1 MASREKLIN
10 QRKLLQRKVS
20 SGTATSADREKLK
33 ALQIQIGKQ
42 SASAGVDHGPYAPY
56 TEKQRAVLNKQLPKS
71 TKTVS
76 SVLEREAASRNE
88 AKKRRAALQSLVT
101 ESSPIDEDF
110 AGRPSKKPVT
120 KKRVGSG
127 SGLKRE
133 TASRNEAKKRS
144 AALQSLV
151 TESSPIDED
160 FAGRPSKKP
169 VTKKR
174 VGSGSGLKRET
185 ASRNEAKKRSAALQS
200 LVTESSPIDEDFAG
214 RPSKKPVTKKR
225 VGSGSGLK
233 RETASRNEAKKRSA
247 ALQSLVTESSP
258 IDEDFAGRPSKKPV
272 TRQMRVQK
280 RVGSESA
287 PKPAPKLAPKPV
299 PKPVPAK
306 AAPAKAAPVRPSS
319 DVPFYKRKSVL
330 PLKSRTAA
338 ELELIPKK
346 DAERGARQ
354 AKRQAEGKPLKSW
367 EGGVRYIDNPFGK
380 GKIKMDTSEKGMFG
394 DSELDDMGQKKG
406 GRLKKASGKKA
417 VKKNTVRKRAALRG
431 HRAELR
437 GG

>member
-76 SVLEREAASRNE
+76 SVLERETASRNE

-101 ESSPIDEDF
+101 ESS
-110 AGRPSKKPVT
+110 S
-120 KKRVGSG
+120 
-127 SGLKRE
+127 
-133 TASRNEAKKRS
+133 
-144 AALQSLV
+144 
-151 TESSPIDED
+151 
-160 FAGRPSKKP
+160 
-169 VTKKR
+169 
-174 VGSGSGLKRET
+174 
-185 ASRNEAKKRSAALQS
+185 
-200 LVTESSPIDEDFAG
+200 IDEDFAG

-299 PKPVPAK
+299 PKPVPAKAAPAKAAPAK

>member
-76 SVLEREAASRNE
+76 SVLERETASRNE

-133 TASRNEAKKRS
+133 TASRNEAKKRR

-185 ASRNEAKKRSAALQS
+185 ASRNEAKKR
-200 LVTESSPIDEDFAG
+200 
-214 RPSKKPVTKKR
+214 R
-225 VGSGSGLK
+225 
-233 RETASRNEAKKRSA
+233 A

-306 AAPAKAAPVRPSS
+306 AAPAKAAPAKAAPAKAAPVRPSS

-338 ELELIPKK
+338 KLDLIPEK

-354 AKRQAEGKPLKSW
+354 AKRQAEGPQGPPHKPLKSW

-394 DSELDDMGQKKG
+394 DSELDDMRVKKG
-406 GRLKKASGKKA
+406 GRLKKAAGKKASGKKA
-417 VKKNTVRKRAALRG
+417 VKKNATRKRAALRG